1 MLLFRFTP
9 SKISSAGRALLK
21 TEWEEKSERR
31 RGVEQNRQRNTE
43 RGMRRRVGVQPWMPY
58 SLGGRISSVCHCD
71 LEAAYKDVQTHAD
84 AHVCLYI
91 EVHLGVWE
99 YVIMSNDYY
108 YLKSSNDF
116 TTLGALKVFGKS
128 SRFR

>member
-1 MLLFRFTP
+1 M
-9 SKISSAGRALLK
+9 
-21 TEWEEKSERR
+21 
-31 RGVEQNRQRNTE
+31 
-43 RGMRRRVGVQPWMPY
+43 GVQPWMPY

-99 YVIMSNDYY
+99 YIIMSNDYY
-108 YLKSSNDF
+108 YLKSSDEF
-116 TTLGALKVFGKS
+116 TTLRALKVLGKS
-128 SRFR
+128 SRLVQTFIILKAKILLLLLLLFYFIYFFPMLDISFDEVVQL